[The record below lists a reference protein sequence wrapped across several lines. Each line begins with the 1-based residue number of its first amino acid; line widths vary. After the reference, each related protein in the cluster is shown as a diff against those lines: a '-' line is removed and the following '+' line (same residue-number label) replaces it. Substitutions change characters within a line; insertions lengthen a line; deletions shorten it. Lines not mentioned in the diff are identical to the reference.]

1 MADHSKKYR
10 EAAKKV
16 DAAKR
21 YTVEEAVKLLKS
33 LPQSKF
39 DETVEVAM
47 RLGVDPKQADQI
59 VRGSASLP
67 KGLGKDVRVVA
78 FCTGPMAD
86 KAKAEGAIEVGAE
99 DLANKIAGG
108 WTDFDIAVASPDMMR
123 FVGKLG
129 RVLGPQGKM
138 PSPKSG
144 TVTDDVASAV
154 REFRAGRIEYR
165 NDSSGNV
172 HAGVGKL
179 SFAEDDIKQNVD
191 AFIAHIVAAKP
202 AAVKGTY
209 VMAAYLSSTM
219 SPSLRLAV

>member
-10 EAAKKV
+10 EAAKML
-16 DAAKR
+16 DASRR
-21 YTVEEAVKLLKS
+21 YTVDEAIKVLKS
-33 LPQSKF
+33 LPKAKF

-67 KGLGKDVRVVA
+67 KGLGKDVRVIA
-78 FCTGPMAD
+78 FCTGAVAE

-99 DLANKIAGG
+99 DLAEKIQGG
-108 WTDFDIAVASPDMMR
+108 WTDFDIAVTSPDMMR
-123 FVGKLG
+123 HVGKLG
-129 RVLGPQGKM
+129 RILGPQGKM

-144 TVTDDVASAV
+144 TVTDDVAAAV

-172 HAGVGKL
+172 HAPVGKM
-179 SFAEDDIKQNVD
+179 SFPEDDIKMNVE
-191 AFIAHIVAAKP
+191 AFIAHITASKP
-202 AAVKGTY
+202 AAVKGTF
-209 VMAAYLSSTM
+209 VIAAYLTSTM